1 MCLYIIIYMF
11 IIILY
16 IIIYLYLYI
25 IIFIY
30 IIIIYIV
37 MCPKNGTIFI
47 LRVPGMGLLFF
58 LSSIC
63 LYRQWYWFGWKYPW
77 CGVFCLYG
85 GDFTASYFYILKSM
99 DFICVLVW
107 YFGVWN
113 FSVMKSVSGLFVDFG
128 LGWEDSTI

>member
-1 MCLYIIIYMF
+1 MF

-37 MCPKNGTIFI
+37 MCPKNGTIFM
-47 LRVPGMGLLFF
+47 LRVPEMGLFIF

-63 LYRQWYWFGWKYPW
+63 LYRQWRFWLKVPMVGYLAEILQRV
-77 CGVFCLYG
+77 VFI
-85 GDFTASYFYILKSM
+85 F
-99 DFICVLVW
+99 
-107 YFGVWN
+107 
-113 FSVMKSVSGLFVDFG
+113 
-128 LGWEDSTI
+128 

>member
-1 MCLYIIIYMF
+1 MF

-37 MCPKNGTIFI
+37 MCPKNGTIFT

-58 LSSIC
+58 GSGF
-63 LYRQWYWFGWKYPW
+63 LYFVYVYMGNVESTPRR
-77 CGVFCLYG
+77 VYG
-85 GDFTASYFYILKSM
+85 SM
-99 DFICVLVW
+99 
-107 YFGVWN
+107 
-113 FSVMKSVSGLFVDFG
+113 
-128 LGWEDSTI
+128 

>member
-1 MCLYIIIYMF
+1 MF

-37 MCPKNGTIFI
+37 MCPKNGTIFM
-47 LRVPGMGLLFF
+47 LRVPGMGLFIFEFCF
-58 LSSIC
+58 LYLVYVYMGNVEST
-63 LYRQWYWFGWKYPW
+63 P
-77 CGVFCLYG
+77 GVVFG
-85 GDFTASYFYILKSM
+85 GDFAASCFYILKSM
-99 DFICVLVW
+99 DFIWVLVW
-107 YFGVWN
+107 YFGIGD
-113 FSVMKSVSGLFVDFG
+113 FSVMKSISGLFVDFV